1 MKMKGYK
8 AFNHDMTCRDKQ
20 YAENTVF
27 KEEEADIC
35 RKGMHF
41 CANPLECLNYYPLL
55 DNDGNLVTMAEVD
68 ALDEVKTDDYKKF
81 CTKKLRV
88 GAKLD
93 LKGIVN
99 ASIGFV
105 QEETKFDFDSVPK
118 KLYDAQI
125 GSSGDAAKIGSSG
138 RYAQI
143 GSSGD
148 DAEVLVDGDHS
159 IVACVGK
166 RGKIKAPIGTWIVL
180 AEYGDYDGEGWPVI
194 GCVAAQID
202 GENLKADTWYTL
214 KGGVITEV
222 TE

>member
-1 MKMKGYK
+1 MKGYK
-8 AFNHDMTCRDKQ
+8 AFNHDMTCLDKQ

-27 KEEEADIC
+27 EEEEADIC

-41 CANPLECLNYYPLL
+41 CTNPLECLNYYPLL
-55 DNDGNLVTMAEVD
+55 DKDGNIVTIAEVE
-68 ALDEVKTDDYKKF
+68 ALDEVKTDDNRKF

-105 QEETKFDFDSVPK
+105 QENTKFDFDSVPNK
-118 KLYDAQI
+118 SDDAKI
-125 GSSGDAAKIGSSG
+125 GSSGDAAQIGSSG

-166 RGKIKAPIGTWIVL
+166 RGKIKAPVGTWIVL
-180 AEYGDYDGEGWPVI
+180 AEYGEWDGEGYPVV

-202 GENLKADTWYTL
+202 GAKLKADTWYTL
-214 KGGVITEV
+214 KNGVV
-222 TE
+222 TDVNDG